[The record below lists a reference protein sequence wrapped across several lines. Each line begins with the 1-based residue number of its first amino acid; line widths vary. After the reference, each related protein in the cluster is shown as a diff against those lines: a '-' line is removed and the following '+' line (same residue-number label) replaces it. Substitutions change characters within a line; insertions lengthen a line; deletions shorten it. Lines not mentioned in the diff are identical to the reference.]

1 MAEQR
6 SQPQKPQEPKTFIG
20 KTWAMMWKVI
30 GLLLISLLISL
41 LIEYVGI
48 TFWWPDEGWQ
58 HSKNMLDKELSWLD
72 DGFRRSL
79 ILSAPGSTINQLLN
93 TSYDWAFVK
102 TGLAG
107 LSQNASAMVMAK
119 GAMSWLATAYLL
131 AEDYILAT
139 LFVTMT
145 FIVRLSILVLSIPLF
160 VLSIMTAV
168 VDGLMRRDIRKFGAG
183 RESSFIYHRAKMM
196 IVPLIFA
203 PWVLYLAAPISIHP
217 QLILIP
223 CAISLGVAIV
233 ITIATFKKYL

>member
-1 MAEQR
+1 MAEQKI
-6 SQPQKPQEPKTFIG
+6 QQQQPQEPKTFVG
-20 KTWAMMWKVI
+20 KSWRMIWKVI
-30 GLLLISLLISL
+30 GLLLISLVISL

-48 TFWWPDEGWQ
+48 ALWWPDEGWK
-58 HSKNMLDKELSWLD
+58 HSKDMLDTELGWLD
-72 DGFRRSL
+72 DGFKQSL
-79 ILSAPGSTINQLLN
+79 ILSSPGATIGMVLD
-93 TSYDWAFVK
+93 TSFDWLFVK
-102 TGLAG
+102 TGLAD
-107 LSQNASAMVMAK
+107 LSQNAPTIAASKGSAAYV
-119 GAMSWLATAYLL
+119 ATAYLI

-139 LFVTMT
+139 MFVTMT
-145 FIVRLSILVLSIPLF
+145 FMIRLSILVLSIPLF
-160 VLSIMTAV
+160 ILSIMTAS

>member
-6 SQPQKPQEPKTFIG
+6 PQQQKPQEPKTFIG

-30 GLLLISLLISL
+30 GLLLISLLVSL

-58 HSKNMLDKELSWLD
+58 HSRNMLDKELGWLD

-79 ILSAPGSTINQLLN
+79 ILSAPGSSINQLLN
-93 TSYDWAFVK
+93 ISYDWIFVK

-107 LSQNASAMVMAK
+107 LSQNASAMVAAK
-119 GAMSWLATAYLL
+119 GTTGWLATAYLM
-131 AEDYILAT
+131 AENYILAT

-160 VLSIMTAV
+160 MLSIMTAV